1 MKQYMYRA
9 EWLCELCAQ
18 HEAMALG
25 IELGKF
31 DGDSDDGPVGPYEE
45 PFNDL
50 AADYPCHCAGC
61 DVFLK
66 NELTDDGI
74 AYVRE
79 QIANITYP
87 SLTSSIEDIPEACE
101 RDAIINEWRTYYNL

>member
-1 MKQYMYRA
+1 MKQNLYQTA
-9 EWLCELCAQ
+9 WLCESCAQ
-18 HEAMALG
+18 SEATTLG

-31 DGDSDDGPVGPYEE
+31 NDSDDGPVGPYEE

-50 AADYPCHCAGC
+50 AADYPCHCSGC
-61 DVFLK
+61 DVFLR
-66 NELTDDGI
+66 NALTADGI

-101 RDAIINEWRTYYNL
+101 RDAIVNEWRTYYNL